1 MRMSPLKTAFIIGV
15 ATSLV
20 RLLINLVVAALA
32 FRWPETPGIL
42 LLDLPTMAA
51 YGVAES
57 LGSSWPIPSPSD
69 LRFLAIS
76 STVWFTLAF
85 LLASAIAFS
94 VPRIMKIRG

>member
-1 MRMSPLKTAFIIGV
+1 MKMNPLKTALIVGV

-20 RLLINLVVAALA
+20 RLLINLVVVALA

-51 YGVAES
+51 YGLAES

-69 LRFLAIS
+69 FRFLAIS
-76 STVWFTLAF
+76 STVWFALAF
-85 LLASAIAFS
+85 LLAGATVLT
-94 VPRIMKIRG
+94 VPRVMKIRG